1 MMDTS
6 LLSDVVVYSV
16 QVACVVAIG
25 GALASI
31 VRIDA
36 ADVRY
41 FYWRALLALCLA
53 LPWLQVRQT
62 IVSPM
67 VAATPV
73 LAALVIGPRIDRG
86 RGQPRCRQRQWT
98 GSRSLD
104 GS

>member
-6 LLSDVVVYSV
+6 LLSDVVAYSA

-25 GALASI
+25 GALTAI

-36 ADVRY
+36 AGVRY

-62 IVSPM
+62 V
-67 VAATPV
+67 TP
-73 LAALVIGPRIDRG
+73 LVTPASAHRPWPR
-86 RGQPRCRQRQWT
+86 PWRCRQRQWT
-98 GSRSLD
+98 GLRSLA
-104 GS
+104 GF